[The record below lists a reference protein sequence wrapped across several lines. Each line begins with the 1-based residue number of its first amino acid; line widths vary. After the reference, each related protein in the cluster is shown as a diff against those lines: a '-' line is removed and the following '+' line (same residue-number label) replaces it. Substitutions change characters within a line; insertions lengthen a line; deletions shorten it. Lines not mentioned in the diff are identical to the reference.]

1 MEHRDGLHANPQAV
15 HAQRFE
21 VAEFF
26 SLSLSIC
33 VPLLISP
40 PTSSPSRR
48 VTPPAPP
55 NVAAGLDKPSI
66 RHTQRVIIALEMSAV
81 LFQGPPFGRMI
92 SFLLKKRHGRSGATP
107 YVTSLIE
114 C

>member
-1 MEHRDGLHANPQAV
+1 MERRDGLHANPQAV

-21 VAEFF
+21 VDEF

-40 PTSSPSRR
+40 TSSPSRR
-48 VTPPAPP
+48 VTQPP

-81 LFQGPPFGRMI
+81 LFKVR
-92 SFLLKKRHGRSGATP
+92 RSA
-107 YVTSLIE
+107 E
-114 C
+114 